1 MKAVVNKRRKE
12 MSMPVKPEW
21 DWHEENEKHRG
32 REQQLGQLIY
42 LLEETKVQ
50 RWLEQLTEICDR
62 VDRIPPEQIY
72 LMEEEWRWR
81 KEARKYTEWLAAA
94 EKYGNPRDQKCSPA
108 DSKPAEQ
115 RIYNETEGYE
125 PERQRLPT
133 ES

>member
-1 MKAVVNKRRKE
+1 MKAVVSKRRKE
-12 MSMPVKPEW
+12 VIKPVKPEW
-21 DWHEENEKHRG
+21 DWQVENEKHRG

-50 RWLEQLTEICDR
+50 RWLEQLTAICDR

-81 KEARKYTEWLAAA
+81 KEEREYKEWVEAA
-94 EKYGNPRDQKCSPA
+94 EKYGNHRDQKYSHA

-115 RIYNETEGYE
+115 RIYDETQGHEPE
-125 PERQRLPT
+125 PERLQLA
-133 ES
+133 S